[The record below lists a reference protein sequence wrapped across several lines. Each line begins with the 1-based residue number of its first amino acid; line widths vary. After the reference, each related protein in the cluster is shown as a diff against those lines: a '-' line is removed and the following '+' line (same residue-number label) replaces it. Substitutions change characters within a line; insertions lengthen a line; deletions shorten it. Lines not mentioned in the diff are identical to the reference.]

1 MDHLVYAAKDT
12 TYALTMSNYGIVSL
26 RIKDGGTGDQRACAA
41 ADTVRIGGQPVC
53 AGTLVAL
60 WGMHRART
68 SPQREMAADFCRQ
81 WPDGMQVV

>member
-1 MDHLVYAAKDT
+1 MDHIVYTTKDT
-12 TYALTMSNYGIVSL
+12 TYTLTMSNYGIVSL
-26 RIKDGGTGDQRACAA
+26 WIKDEGTRDQQACKA
-41 ADTVRIGGQPVC
+41 ADMVRIGGQPVC

-81 WPDGMQVV
+81 WPEGMQVV